1 MIDSGTRIS
10 YSMKGRWRML
20 TRSFP
25 LFYLLGLLVIGYLG
39 GLCLYSKMPFD
50 QVERVIHWIDPRL
63 LNENIPSGFDSILP
77 QLVTIL
83 LFLLFAT
90 HLILKYAILLIG
102 TMRAVF
108 WGICSGFLIA
118 QETEFW
124 AYALWWFPFQL
135 IYCSLLLLIGFLLV
149 PPPSYN
155 QSKQARSFKGIGML
169 SLIYI
174 VLIGLELFVLPYIHG
189 L

>member
-1 MIDSGTRIS
+1 
-10 YSMKGRWRML
+10 MKGRWRML

-25 LFYLLGLLVIGYLG
+25 IFYLLGLLVIGYLG
-39 GLCLYSKMPFD
+39 GLWLYSKMQFN
-50 QVERVIHWIDPRL
+50 QVEKVINWLDPRI
-63 LNENIPSGFDSILP
+63 LNEHIPSGFDSILP
-77 QLVTIL
+77 QLITIF

-90 HLILKYAILLIG
+90 HLILKHVILLIG

-124 AYALWWFPFQL
+124 SYALWWFPFQL
-135 IYCSLLLLIGFLLV
+135 LYCSLLLLIGFLLV
-149 PPPSYN
+149 PPPSY
-155 QSKQARSFKGIGML
+155 QELSKNRSFKGIGLL
-169 SLIYI
+169 SIIYI
-174 VLIGLELFVLPYIHG
+174 VITGLELFVLPFIHR

>member
-1 MIDSGTRIS
+1 
-10 YSMKGRWRML
+10 MKGRWRML

-25 LFYLLGLLVIGYLG
+25 LLFLLGLLVIGYLG
-39 GLCLYSKMPFD
+39 GLWLYSKMPYD
-50 QVERVIHWIDPRL
+50 QVEKVINWLDPRL
-63 LNENIPSGFDSILP
+63 LNDYVPNGFDSILP

-90 HLILKYAILLIG
+90 HLILKYMILLIG

-108 WGICSGFLIA
+108 WGISSGYLIA

-149 PPPSYN
+149 PPPSSQN
-155 QSKQARSFKGIGML
+155 PAKNRSFKAIGVL
-169 SLIYI
+169 SLVYI
-174 VLIGLELFVLPYIHG
+174 VLTGLELFVLPYIHG

>member
-10 YSMKGRWRML
+10 YSMKGRWQML

-25 LFYLLGLLVIGYLG
+25 IFYLLGLLVIGYLG
-39 GLCLYSKMPFD
+39 GLWLYSKMPFD

-90 HLILKYAILLIG
+90 HLILKYTILLIG

-155 QSKQARSFKGIGML
+155 QFKQARSFKGIGVL

>member
-1 MIDSGTRIS
+1 
-10 YSMKGRWRML
+10 MKGRWRML
-20 TRSFP
+20 NRSFP
-25 LFYLLGLLVIGYLG
+25 LLYLLGYLVLGYLG
-39 GLCLYSKMPFD
+39 GLWLYSKMPFQ
-50 QVERVIHWIDPRL
+50 QVEKVINWLDPRIL
-63 LNENIPSGFDSILP
+63 TDHVPSGFDSILP

-90 HLILKYAILLIG
+90 HLILKYMILLIG

-108 WGICSGFLIA
+108 WGICSGYLIA

-149 PPPSYN
+149 PPPSV
-155 QSKQARSFKGIGML
+155 KQLKKTRDFKVIGTL

-174 VLIGLELFVLPYIHG
+174 LLTGLELFVLPYIHG

>member
-1 MIDSGTRIS
+1 MYDSGTRIS
-10 YSMKGRWRML
+10 YSMKGRWLML

-39 GLCLYSKMPFD
+39 GLWLYSKMPFD
-50 QVERVIHWIDPRL
+50 QVERVIHWVDPRIL
-63 LNENIPSGFDSILP
+63 SDHVPNGFDSILP

-90 HLILKYAILLIG
+90 HLILKYLILLIG

-108 WGICSGFLIA
+108 WGICSGYLIA
-118 QETEFW
+118 QDTEFW

-135 IYCSLLLLIGFLLV
+135 IYCSLLLVIGFLLV
-149 PPPSYN
+149 PPPSSP
-155 QSKQARSFKGIGML
+155 QLKKSRSFKGIGIL
-169 SLIYI
+169 SLIYL
-174 VLIGLELFVLPYIHG
+174 VLTGLELFVLPYIHG

>member
-25 LFYLLGLLVIGYLG
+25 IFYLLGLLVIGYLG
-39 GLCLYSKMPFD
+39 GLWLYSKMPFD

-90 HLILKYAILLIG
+90 HLILKYTILLIG

-155 QSKQARSFKGIGML
+155 QFKQGRSFKGIGVL

>member
-1 MIDSGTRIS
+1 MGYGCIQ
-10 YSMKGRWRML
+10 KC
-20 TRSFP
+20 
-25 LFYLLGLLVIGYLG
+25 LLIKFV
-39 GLCLYSKMPFD
+39 
-50 QVERVIHWIDPRL
+50 RVIHWIDPRL

-90 HLILKYAILLIG
+90 HLILKYTILLIG

-155 QSKQARSFKGIGML
+155 QFKKARSFKGIGVL